1 MRSKSSIDRIL
12 ENAGTNHNRDTNL
25 PALVLVGIESTAIVA
40 SGTAGDPREELCE
53 LARRGLLSEYERV
66 CDCVSRTCGGTGGGG
81 GRYRRESESPPQDGR
96 HRHAVKTSMRYDG
109 PRSPQHV
116 IAPPFEF
123 SYHVV
128 LSIRSALILPVLG
141 F

>member
-1 MRSKSSIDRIL
+1 M
-12 ENAGTNHNRDTNL
+12 
-25 PALVLVGIESTAIVA
+25 LVGIEPTAIAA

-53 LARRGLLSEYERV
+53 LARKGLLSEYERV

-109 PRSPQHV
+109 PRCLSTSLHLLLSSRITWFYLYQV
-116 IAPPFEF
+116 SSDLASFGFLKLRLSAANF
-123 SYHVV
+123 SLFREV
-128 LSIRSALILPVLG
+128 
-141 F
+141 